1 MHKYPRAVEDAVE
14 VRPPPPIVRRSPIAR
29 VPRRVPQRLTP
40 VRPPDADQ
48 ALAFL
53 YGHFSPSR
61 VAVMGDSAGG
71 GLAFATCIEAN
82 ALGLPRPAC
91 LVALSPWT
99 DLTIT
104 GKSMHDNAGTDQL
117 FSPAIA
123 PFNRAS
129 CFGCYDACMQPANE
143 MQSTILRQQFKKCVA
158 GRWAGRPAAALAR
171 ASTEGRAHGD

>member
-1 MHKYPRAVEDAVE
+1 
-14 VRPPPPIVRRSPIAR
+14 
-29 VPRRVPQRLTP
+29 
-40 VRPPDADQ
+40 
-48 ALAFL
+48 
-53 YGHFSPSR
+53 
-61 VAVMGDSAGG
+61 MGDSAGG

-143 MQSTILRQQFKKCVA
+143 MQSTILHQQFKKCAA
-158 GRWAGRPAAALAR
+158 GGRAAAALAR
-171 ASTEGRAHGD
+171 ASTEGRAHGADDRPARSAVLERHVRRGAPPALPAAAALPAVEAERGPGGGED